1 MYRKLMLAAA
11 AGLLAASFAA
21 APADASPYRVI
32 RWDVTG
38 FCQVWDFGFGPTP
51 WPGNFQIVSKRKAT
65 LEAALWAQE
74 KLWHKGV
81 CRW

>member
-1 MYRKLMLAAA
+1 MLRKLLLAAA
-11 AGLLAASFAA
+11 AGILAASFVA

-38 FCQVWDFGFGPTP
+38 FCQVWDFGFGPGP
-51 WPGNFQIVSKRKAT
+51 WPHDYKIVSKRKHS
-65 LEAALWAQE
+65 LGAALRAQDR
-74 KLWHKGV
+74 LWHKGI